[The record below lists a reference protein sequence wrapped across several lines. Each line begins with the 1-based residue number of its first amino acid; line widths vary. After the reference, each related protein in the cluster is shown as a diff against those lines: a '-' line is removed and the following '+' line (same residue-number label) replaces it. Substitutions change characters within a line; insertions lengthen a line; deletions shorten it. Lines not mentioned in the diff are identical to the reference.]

1 MTQNL
6 DDINVLDFVVS
17 SLKHIE
23 NVLEVRIKYT
33 REDLETMD
41 LVVQHF
47 KKTARV
53 LAKKR
58 DEIEERLKSDP
69 LELWAQR
76 FDVLHN
82 QNNRTRTPAS

>member
-1 MTQNL
+1 MNQNL
-6 DDINVLDFVVS
+6 DGINVLDFVVS
-17 SLKHIE
+17 SLKDIE

-41 LVVQHF
+41 LVVEHF

-53 LAKKR
+53 FSKKR
-58 DEIEERLKSDP
+58 NEIEQRLKSDP

-76 FDVLHN
+76 FDILHN
-82 QNNRTRTPAS
+82 ENNRTRTPAS